1 MQHKITSTGDPS
13 AGKLSLVSSRG
24 YLVAN
29 LRAFS
34 TIRELHRSRFFL
46 ESSGEIRALLQTPE
60 VHPNP
65 SARSRTR
72 SFLRIAQWNIETGRN
87 AREIAGFIE
96 NHGILRW
103 SDVILINEADHGM
116 ARSRNLHVAREIGKQ
131 LGMHVAFCPAHI
143 ELTPG
148 IGKDQAAGNQNGH
161 SLQGNAVLSR
171 HPITEAKVISLPVCF
186 EPYEF
191 HEKRYGTRN
200 CLLAK
205 LSVHGSSLWAG
216 AVHLEVRNTP
226 RCRAYQMRHLLA
238 RLPSRPEEPV
248 VLGGDLNSNGFRRG
262 SCWRTI
268 NSAWRLLSCPAD
280 VTREQL
286 RHPER
291 GAEPLFRIVSRHGFS
306 WTGLNSDEATATAA
320 LEMLEDASML
330 PALLARWV
338 QPRLLA
344 FSGRLDFKLDWIL
357 GRNVRGLL
365 RGELVDP
372 LSGATSED
380 PGCVETERTGQ
391 VRLSD
396 HSPIFADIRF

>member
-1 MQHKITSTGDPS
+1 
-13 AGKLSLVSSRG
+13 LSLVSSRG

-34 TIRELHRSRFFL
+34 TLRELYRSRFFL
-46 ESSGEIRALLQTPE
+46 ESGGEIHALLQTPE
-60 VHPNP
+60 VHPHP
-65 SARSRTR
+65 SALPRTR
-72 SFLRIAQWNIETGRN
+72 SFLRVAQWNIETGRN
-87 AREIAGFIE
+87 ASEIAGFIG

-116 ARSRNLHVAREIGKQ
+116 ARSRNLHVAREIGGQ

-148 IGKDQAAGNQNGH
+148 IVRDPAAGNQNEH

-171 HPITEAKVISLPVCF
+171 HPITETKVIPLPVCF

-205 LSVHGSSLWAG
+205 LSVRGSSLWAG

-238 RLPSRPEEPV
+238 RLPSRPDEPV

-262 SCWRTI
+262 SRWRTI
-268 NSAWRLLSCPAD
+268 HSAWRLLSCPAD
-280 VTREQL
+280 VTKEQL

-291 GAEPLFRIVSRHGFS
+291 RAEPLFRIASRHGFA

-320 LEMLEDASML
+320 LDMMEDASML
-330 PALLARWV
+330 PALLAQWI

-344 FSGRLDFKLDWIL
+344 YKGRLDLKLDWIL
-357 GRNVRGLL
+357 GRNVRGLR
-365 RGELVDP
+365 RGELTDP
-372 LSGATSED
+372 FSGETSEG
-380 PGCVETERTGQ
+380 PGCVETERTGLG
-391 VRLSD
+391 RLSD
-396 HSPIFADIRF
+396 HSPIFADIRL

>member
-1 MQHKITSTGDPS
+1 M
-13 AGKLSLVSSRG
+13 SSRG
-24 YLVAN
+24 YLIAN

-46 ESSGEIRALLQTPE
+46 ESGGEIHALLQHPE
-60 VHPNP
+60 VHPHP
-65 SARSRTR
+65 SARPRTR
-72 SFLRIAQWNIETGRN
+72 SFLRVAQWNIETGRD
-87 AREIAGFIE
+87 AREIADFIE

-116 ARSRNLHVAREIGKQ
+116 ARSHNLHVAREIGEQ
-131 LGMHVAFCPAHI
+131 LGMHVTYCPAHI

-148 IGKDQAAGNQNGH
+148 IGKNPATGNQNED
-161 SLQGNAVLSR
+161 SLQGNAILSR
-171 HPITEAKVISLPVCF
+171 HPITETKVIPLPVCF

-205 LSVHGSSLWAG
+205 LSVHGNSLWTG
-216 AVHLEVRNTP
+216 AVHMEVRNTP
-226 RCRAYQMRHLLA
+226 RCRAHQMRHLLE
-238 RLPSRPEEPV
+238 RLPSRQDEPV

-268 NSAWRLLSCPAD
+268 ASAWRLLSRPAD

-291 GAEPLFRIVSRHGFS
+291 RAEPLFRIASRHGFS
-306 WTGLNSDEATATAA
+306 WTALNSDDATATAP

-330 PALLARWV
+330 PELLARWI
-338 QPRLLA
+338 QPRLRA
-344 FSGRLDFKLDWIL
+344 YEGRLDLKLDWIL
-357 GRNVRGLL
+357 GRNVRGLR
-365 RGELVDP
+365 RGELMDS
-372 LSGATSED
+372 LSGATSEG
-380 PGCVETERTGQ
+380 PGCVETERTGHG
-391 VRLSD
+391 RLSD
-396 HSPIFADIRF
+396 HSPIFADIRL